1 MPMLYAALAFFVVAL
16 TSLVLGFLGIIRGA
30 APFVSMTLLA
40 GLVLLAAGSVTN
52 YWRRQLHH

>member
-1 MPMLYAALAFFVVAL
+1 MLYAALAFFVVAL
-16 TSLVLGFLGIIRGA
+16 TTLVLGFLGIVRGA

-40 GLVLLAAGSVTN
+40 SLFLLAVGSVTN